1 MLQVQKPEVDVFQSD
16 FRLLLTTFTPIFLH
30 VKCFDG
36 LTTLSFYCTLL
47 HHKFLYLANDPT
59 GSLIVYRNIL
69 INWSSPG

>member
-1 MLQVQKPEVDVFQSD
+1 MNFRQDE
-16 FRLLLTTFTPIFLH
+16 RLLLPIFIPVFLH

-36 LTTLSFYCTLL
+36 LTTLSFYCALL

-69 INWSSPG
+69 INWSSAG